1 MAAPMKKI
9 AVVLGPIVVMIMM
22 VPFLAALMV
31 TAIASP
37 AAGQELK
44 AIACAGTTAASGSW
58 RPPFQLAYVLTS
70 GFGMRFDPINH
81 QWKLHTGQ
89 DLVSQPRAGPVVA
102 AASGTVL
109 SAGTLAGYGNAVVL
123 EHSGG
128 VRTLYGHLAS
138 IDAKV
143 APGEAVATGQV
154 LGVEG
159 STGAS
164 TGNHL
169 HFEVIVGAKPIDPV
183 PFMLD
188 HGAPLNGKSVAASPP
203 QGTTPAMPNVE
214 GGIGFPL
221 PAPGTPRGASLTNP
235 PLPIPAQIKNLYLG
249 AASRYQVPWTLLAA
263 AT

>member
-1 MAAPMKKI
+1 MAAPMKKS
-9 AVVLGPIVVMIMM
+9 ATVLGPIVAVIMM

-44 AIACAGTTAASGSW
+44 AITCAGSTAASGSW
-58 RPPFQLAYVLTS
+58 RPPFQQGYILTS
-70 GFGMRFDPINH
+70 GFGMRFDPISH

-89 DLVSQPRAGPVVA
+89 NLASQPDPGPVVA
-102 AASGTVL
+102 AAGGKVL
-109 SAGTLAGYGNAVVL
+109 SAGTIAGYGNAVVL
-123 EHSGG
+123 QHSGG

-138 IDAKV
+138 IEAKI
-143 APGEAVATGQV
+143 ASGAAVAAGQV

-183 PFMLD
+183 LFMLN
-188 HGAPLNGKSVAASPP
+188 HGAPLNGKSIAATPP
-203 QGTTPAMPNVE
+203 QGTTPS
-214 GGIGFPL
+214 
-221 PAPGTPRGASLTNP
+221 TC
-235 PLPIPAQIKNLYLG
+235 
-249 AASRYQVPWTLLAA
+249 LL
-263 AT
+263 